1 MEIVVVERRF
11 AAPVSAAGVQAD
23 DAAARWCFDQY
34 RCQPSFHLLRLD
46 GRQLCCV
53 FRAPDLEAIRRTAQA
68 LGMTPPDAAWQA
80 VLDAPEDDLAKLGE
94 RAAAAAADGRLV
106 VVEASD
112 DAAAQAL
119 AEPGRHTVLGSF
131 LATDRRRLLGLCRSA
146 DGSTTGPSRERRRA
160 HYWPAVVIMP

>member
-1 MEIVVVERRF
+1 MEIVVVERRL

-53 FRAPDLEAIRRTAQA
+53 FRAPDLEAIRRTA
-68 LGMTPPDAAWQA
+68 
-80 VLDAPEDDLAKLGE
+80 
-94 RAAAAAADGRLV
+94 R
-106 VVEASD
+106 S
-112 DAAAQAL
+112 L
-119 AEPGRHTVLGSF
+119 AEPRRHTVLGRF

-160 HYWPAVVIMP
+160 NYWPAVVIMP